1 MRLPTRTIAVT
12 LLAAVTAF
20 PTAGMAAVSRLR
32 YGQNAASAHDISTLP
47 QTVAIRKG
55 FFTREGLALDV
66 VPTGAFDL
74 VGALEN
80 GNIDISRIATP
91 YLVEAVVKGSDLVA
105 IASQTANPVYSLVAR
120 PEIARFAD
128 LKGKLLGLSIP
139 VDTITLVMRKLMAL
153 NGVPNH
159 DYRVKAVVGT
169 VARFACLK
177 SGECAAVPMRA
188 PDDREAE
195 QSGFRR
201 LGVST
206 AAGDLVFNVD
216 MVQRAWGQAH
226 EETLVRYVRAMASSF
241 MFINDPANRNETAQI
256 IADLTGAPA
265 EIAQEVLAPYLDPA
279 KRVLPRQGEI
289 NLRGVG
295 EVINLMVE
303 GGVIPA
309 PAPPAASLVDLRY
322 LQAAGIR

>member
-91 YLVEAVVKGSDLVA
+91 YLVAAVVKGSDLVA

-177 SGECAAVPMRA
+177 SGRMRGGADASTRRPRGGAIGISPARRVHRGRRPRLQRRHGAAH
-188 PDDREAE
+188 
-195 QSGFRR
+195 
-201 LGVST
+201 LG
-206 AAGDLVFNVD
+206 AG
-216 MVQRAWGQAH
+216 A
-226 EETLVRYVRAMASSF
+226 
-241 MFINDPANRNETAQI
+241 
-256 IADLTGAPA
+256 
-265 EIAQEVLAPYLDPA
+265 
-279 KRVLPRQGEI
+279 
-289 NLRGVG
+289 
-295 EVINLMVE
+295 
-303 GGVIPA
+303 
-309 PAPPAASLVDLRY
+309 
-322 LQAAGIR
+322 